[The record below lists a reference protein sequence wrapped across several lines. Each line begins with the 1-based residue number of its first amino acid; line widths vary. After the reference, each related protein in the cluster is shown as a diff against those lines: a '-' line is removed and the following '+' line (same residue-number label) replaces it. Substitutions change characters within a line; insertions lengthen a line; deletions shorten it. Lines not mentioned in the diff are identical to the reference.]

1 MRLVHRL
8 SILAASVALPLS
20 AHAQSTVTLDTVV
33 VEGAGGSGTGGTF
46 GTATGPVDGYVATQT
61 QTGSKISTPL
71 IELPQSISVVTTQ
84 QMEDRGVQNI
94 GEALNY
100 TSGVVTQPFGNDP
113 RFFAPI
119 IRGFAATDSLYING
133 FRFIRDFGA
142 LAFEPYGFERI
153 EVLKGPASVL
163 YGQGAPGGII
173 NLVQKRPTFT
183 EFRNVEAEI
192 GNNSRYVAKFDVGGV
207 YNEDVSY
214 RMVGLG
220 RLSETQMNYVD
231 DDRVYLAPSISFR
244 PDADTSFTLMG
255 SLQYDKA
262 DSPVGLPQAGTLD
275 GNPYGRI
282 PPSLYLGEPDFNDSE
297 SWFGTIGYEFSH
309 RFNEAVEFRQNAQY
323 TRLDFN
329 YQNLYFSGLGADNF
343 TVARGPSVQ
352 DELTNSFGIDN
363 QVETKF
369 ETGALQHTAL
379 IGLDYRQN
387 NLDRSSNFSGTALP
401 INAFDPV
408 YGTPVTVNPDG
419 ANLTN
424 VDLKQTG
431 IYAQDQIR
439 FDRLVVTA
447 GLRQD
452 WSDLSNAGGSVDD
465 DALTGRAGA
474 VYLFDNGLAPFI
486 SYATSFNP
494 ITGETSDGALFKPS
508 EGKQVEGGIK
518 YQPAGWNSFITA
530 SLYQIEQTNVV
541 ANQAVPDGGSLVR
554 EITQTGEI
562 RSRGFELEA
571 TASLT
576 DGLSLVGNYT
586 YSDVEI
592 TQGDDTVVAGIIT
605 ATTTGNRPAN
615 VPEHAAALW
624 LDYAFQPGTV
634 LEGVSLGGGVR
645 YIGSRFGNNANSI
658 DLPSATLVDLAIR
671 YEKDDFKAAL
681 NVNNVADEEY
691 VASCNFGCFYGEGRS
706 VIASVA
712 YKW

>member
-1 MRLVHRL
+1 M
-8 SILAASVALPLS
+8 
-20 AHAQSTVTLDTVV
+20 
-33 VEGAGGSGTGGTF
+33 
-46 GTATGPVDGYVATQT
+46 
-61 QTGSKISTPL
+61 
-71 IELPQSISVVTTQ
+71 
-84 QMEDRGVQNI
+84 
-94 GEALNY
+94 
-100 TSGVVTQPFGNDP
+100 
-113 RFFAPI
+113 
-119 IRGFAATDSLYING
+119 
-133 FRFIRDFGA
+133 
-142 LAFEPYGFERI
+142 
-153 EVLKGPASVL
+153 
-163 YGQGAPGGII
+163 
-173 NLVQKRPTFT
+173 
-183 EFRNVEAEI
+183 
-192 GNNSRYVAKFDVGGV
+192 
-207 YNEDVSY
+207 
-214 RMVGLG
+214 
-220 RLSETQMNYVD
+220 
-231 DDRVYLAPSISFR
+231 
-244 PDADTSFTLMG
+244 
-255 SLQYDKA
+255 
-262 DSPVGLPQAGTLD
+262 
-275 GNPYGRI
+275 
-282 PPSLYLGEPDFNDSE
+282 
-297 SWFGTIGYEFSH
+297 
-309 RFNEAVEFRQNAQY
+309 
-323 TRLDFN
+323 
-329 YQNLYFSGLGADNF
+329 
-343 TVARGPSVQ
+343 
-352 DELTNSFGIDN
+352 
-363 QVETKF
+363 
-369 ETGALQHTAL
+369 
-379 IGLDYRQN
+379 
-387 NLDRSSNFSGTALP
+387 
-401 INAFDPV
+401 
-408 YGTPVTVNPDG
+408 
-419 ANLTN
+419 
-424 VDLKQTG
+424 
-431 IYAQDQIR
+431 QIR

-452 WSDLSNAGGSVDD
+452 WSDLSNADGSVDD

-474 VYLFDNGLAPFI
+474 VYLFDNGLAPFV

-508 EGKQVEGGIK
+508 EGKQIEGGIK

-586 YSDVEI
+586 YADVEI

-645 YIGSRFGNNANSI
+645 YIGSRFGNDSNSI

-691 VASCNFGCFYGEGRS
+691 VASCNFGCYYGEGRS